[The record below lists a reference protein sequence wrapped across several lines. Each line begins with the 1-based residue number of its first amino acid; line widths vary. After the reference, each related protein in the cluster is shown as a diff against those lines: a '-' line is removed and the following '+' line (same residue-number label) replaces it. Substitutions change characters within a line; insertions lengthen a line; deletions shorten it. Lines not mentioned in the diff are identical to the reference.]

1 MELGNKIR
9 MLRLRAGL
17 TQEMLAEEMGVSFQ
31 TISKW
36 ENNVCAPDISML
48 PKLSV
53 YFGVTIDEMFDLTT
67 EQRLHRIEKMLDMER
82 ELPGSTFAEV
92 EEFLAGLLETEENK
106 TRINSFLARL
116 YYHRVSSDSEKID
129 KYARRAMWLRPDVKD
144 CQWLLQTTE
153 GAVAKD
159 WNISNHHRVITFYK
173 ELIREYP
180 QIAPNYLYLI
190 DNLLADNR
198 TREAGEYLQKYSSLE
213 GHEEYRKLV
222 YQGKIALAEHKVQEA
237 EEIFR
242 ELEKRFPEH
251 CNVAFELANHYAMQ
265 CDYEKALHYY
275 EKSFALDIKQGNHP
289 VFIDALEAMVLIYEI
304 QGRYDKAL
312 AICDRELEH
321 LKEEFGFT
329 EGEPVR
335 KVAEKKQELYEKQKV
350 KGEKMP

>member
-17 TQEMLAEEMGVSFQ
+17 TQEVLAEEMGVSFQ

-36 ENNVCAPDISML
+36 ENSVCAPDISML

-82 ELPGSTFAEV
+82 ELPNSTFAEV
-92 EEFLAGLLETEENK
+92 EEFLAGLLETYEDK
-106 TRINSFLARL
+106 AKINSFLARL

-129 KYARRAMWLRPDVKD
+129 KYTRRAMKLRPDVKD
-144 CQWLLQTTE
+144 CQWLLQQTE

-159 WNISNHHRVITFYK
+159 WNINNHHRVITFYK
-173 ELIREYP
+173 ELINENP
-180 QIAPNYLYLI
+180 KIVPNYLYLI

-198 TREAGEYLQKYSSLE
+198 TEEAKEYLRKYGLLE

-237 EEIFR
+237 EEIFC
-242 ELEKRFPEH
+242 ELENHFPEH
-251 CNVAFELANHYAMQ
+251 GNVAFELVNHYAKQ

-275 EKSFALDIKQGNHP
+275 EKSFLLDVSQGNHP
-289 VFIDALEAMVLIYEI
+289 VFIDALEAMILIHEI
-304 QGRYDKAL
+304 RGQYDKAL
-312 AICDRELEH
+312 AVCDRELEH

-329 EGEPVR
+329 EGEAVR
-335 KVAEKKQELYEKQKV
+335 KVLEKKQEIYEKI
-350 KGEKMP
+350 GRGLR

>member
-36 ENNVCAPDISML
+36 ENSVCAPDISML

-82 ELPGSTFAEV
+82 ELPGSTFMEV
-92 EEFLAGLLETEENK
+92 EEFLTGLLETEEDK
-106 TRINSFLARL
+106 ARINSFLARL
-116 YYHRVSSDSEKID
+116 YYHRVSGDCEKID
-129 KYARRAMWLRPDVKD
+129 KYARRAMKLRPDIKD

-159 WNISNHHRVITFYK
+159 WNINNHHRVITFYK
-173 ELIREYP
+173 ELIQENP
-180 QIAPNYLYLI
+180 TIASNYLYLI

-198 TREAGEYLQKYSSLE
+198 TEETKEYLQKYGLLKE
-213 GHEEYRKLV
+213 HEEYRRLV
-222 YQGKIALAEHKVQEA
+222 YEGKIALAEHMVQEA
-237 EEIFR
+237 EEIFC
-242 ELEKRFPEH
+242 ELESLFPEH
-251 CNVAFELANHYAMQ
+251 CNVAFELANHYVMQ
-265 CDYEKALHYY
+265 CDYEKALYY
-275 EKSFALDIKQGNHP
+275 YDKSFTLDLQQGNHP
-289 VFIDALEAMVLIYEI
+289 IFIDALEAMILIYEI

-312 AICDRELEH
+312 EVCDRELEH
-321 LKEEFGFT
+321 LKDEFGFT

-335 KVAEKKQELYEKQKV
+335 KVQEKKQELYD
-350 KGEKMP
+350 KMRCT

>member
-36 ENNVCAPDISML
+36 ENSVCAPDISML

-92 EEFLAGLLETEENK
+92 EEFLAGLLETEEDK
-106 TRINSFLARL
+106 ARINSFMARL
-116 YYHRVSSDSEKID
+116 YYHRVSSDCEKID
-129 KYARRAMWLRPDVKD
+129 KYARKAMRLRPDVKD
-144 CQWLLQTTE
+144 CQWLLQATE

-159 WNISNHHRVITFYK
+159 WNISNHHRVIAFYK
-173 ELIREYP
+173 ELIRENP
-180 QIAPNYLYLI
+180 EITLNYLYLL

-198 TREAGEYLQKYSSLE
+198 TEEAGEYLQKYGLLE
-213 GHEEYRKLV
+213 GHEEYRRTV
-222 YQGKIALAEHKVQEA
+222 YLGKIALAEHKVQEA

-242 ELEKRFPEH
+242 ELERRFPDH
-251 CNVAFELANHYAMQ
+251 CNVAFELANHYAKQ

-275 EKSFALDIKQGNHP
+275 ERSFELDIRQGNHP
-289 VFIDALEAMVLIYEI
+289 VFIDALEAMILIYEL
-304 QGRYDKAL
+304 QGQYDKAL
-312 AICDRELEH
+312 EVCDRELDH

-335 KVAEKKQELYEKQKV
+335 KVLEKKQELYEKTRS
-350 KGEKMP
+350 